1 VNYRLFFSAVSTG
14 DGFFVAFWLA
24 SSTNSFQFSAKTK
37 LSLTFVSENGDG
49 KKIADIIFRHDAL
62 FGAIHDDTRAYGV
75 CHD

>member
-1 VNYRLFFSAVSTG
+1 MRVISAISSG
-14 DGFFVAFWLA
+14 GGFFVAFHFRVL
-24 SSTNSFQFSAKTK
+24 TNSAQFPSKTK